1 MFPFFEIPFSGCSK
15 EPWSDKVHKERK
27 LQFLKFL
34 RDGLETRLAALNA
47 AIATIERQLSQEDSL
62 S

>member
-1 MFPFFEIPFSGCSK
+1 MFPFFEIPCCGTES
-15 EPWSDKVHKERK
+15 WSDKSHKERK

-34 RDGLETRLAALNA
+34 RDGLETRLAAINA
-47 AIATIERQLSQEDSL
+47 AIATIERQLSQEDSV